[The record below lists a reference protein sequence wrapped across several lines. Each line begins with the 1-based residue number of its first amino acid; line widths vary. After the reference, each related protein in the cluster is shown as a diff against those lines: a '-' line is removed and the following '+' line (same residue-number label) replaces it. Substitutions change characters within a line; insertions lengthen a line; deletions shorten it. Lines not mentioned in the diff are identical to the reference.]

1 MSRAPSG
8 WLVAH
13 HLAQSIPNCYGNAK
27 YKAIS
32 ALLALWLDLLRGAR
46 EWS

>member
-1 MSRAPSG
+1 MNRAPSG

-13 HLAQSIPNCYGNAK
+13 HLAENIPTRSGSAK
-27 YKAIS
+27 HKAIS

-46 EWS
+46 EWN

>member
-1 MSRAPSG
+1 MSGAPSG

-13 HLAQSIPNCYGNAK
+13 HLAQNIPTSSGNAK

-46 EWS
+46 EWN